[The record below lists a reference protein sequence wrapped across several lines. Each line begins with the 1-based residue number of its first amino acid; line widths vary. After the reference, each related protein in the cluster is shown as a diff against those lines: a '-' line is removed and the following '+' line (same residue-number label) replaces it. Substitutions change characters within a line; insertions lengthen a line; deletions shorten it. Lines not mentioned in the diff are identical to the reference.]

1 MGRGGG
7 PTGLYVAEHA
17 ADASYQ
23 IWYWRKG
30 SAASTIAPADVDR
43 VDLDGVRMVH
53 LSGISQAISASSR
66 AATRRLAQRARE
78 RDILVSLDIN
88 FRPQLWSGEDAAAAM
103 HEVLPDAN
111 LVFCGAPD
119 ESLAVAGLPDP
130 EDAARY
136 FLDRGAEVV
145 AVTMAE
151 NGALAADG
159 NEVVRLPHVA
169 RRIQGPQGA
178 GDAFVGGFLA
188 GRLSGAGLATC
199 ARFGTLVAGL
209 KVEKPGPLHGLPQR
223 PEIVARAAE
232 LGWDDVLANIGRF
245 GNRFRRI
252 GRRTERIGGDGM
264 IVVTTLEISGREI
277 TETLGIVQGN
287 SVRARGIGRDLM
299 AGLRTIKGGEVREYA
314 ELLAQGPA
322 RGGGA
327 HGRSRRVAG
336 RRRDRGRALQR
347 GGRDAGCGRAAGL
360 RHRRPH

>member
-1 MGRGGG
+1 MNGTKPPTVVAAGEVMVELAGPKPLARVETIKRSNSGDVLNVAVALGRLGLPCAILTKVGDDPFGDYLLEDWAGLGVDQRYVGRGGG

-43 VDLDGVRMVH
+43 VDLDGVRLVH

-66 AATRRLAQRARE
+66 AATRRLAERARE
-78 RDILVSLDIN
+78 RGIPVSLDIN
-88 FRPQLWSGEDAAAAM
+88 FRPQIWSGEAAAEAM
-103 HEVLPDAN
+103 HEVLPDAD

-119 ESLAVAGLPDP
+119 ESLAVVGLPDP

-151 NGALAADG
+151 NGAFAADAD
-159 NEVVRLPHVA
+159 ESVRLPHVA
-169 RRIQGPQGA
+169 RRIKGPQGA

-188 GRLSGAGLATC
+188 GRLAGAGLATC
-199 ARFGTLVAGL
+199 TRFGTLVAGL

-232 LGWDDVLANIGRF
+232 LGWDDVRQTLDILKSGSDRNAS
-245 GNRFRRI
+245 
-252 GRRTERIGGDGM
+252 E
-264 IVVTTLEISGREI
+264 VTG
-277 TETLGIVQGN
+277 
-287 SVRARGIGRDLM
+287 
-299 AGLRTIKGGEVREYA
+299 
-314 ELLAQGPA
+314 
-322 RGGGA
+322 
-327 HGRSRRVAG
+327 
-336 RRRDRGRALQR
+336 
-347 GGRDAGCGRAAGL
+347 
-360 RHRRPH
+360 

>member
-1 MGRGGG
+1 MNQAKPPTVIAAGEVMVELAGPKPLARVETIKRSNSGDVLNVAVALGRLGLPCAILTKVGDDPFGDYLLEDWAGLGVDQRYVTRGGG

-43 VDLDGVRMVH
+43 VDLGGVRLVH

-66 AATRRLAQRARE
+66 AATRRLAERARE
-78 RDILVSLDIN
+78 RGIPVSLDIN
-88 FRPQLWSGEDAAAAM
+88 FRPQIWSGEEAAKAM
-103 HEVLPDAN
+103 HEVLPDAD

-136 FLDRGAEVV
+136 FLDQGADVV

-151 NGALAADG
+151 NGALAADAG
-159 NEVVRLPHVA
+159 ETVRLPHVA

-188 GRLSGAGLATC
+188 GRLAGAGLATC
-199 ARFGTLVAGL
+199 TRFGTLVAGL
-209 KVEKPGPLHGLPQR
+209 KVERPGPLHGLPQR

-232 LGWDDVLANIGRF
+232 LGWDDVL
-245 GNRFRRI
+245 
-252 GRRTERIGGDGM
+252 RTLDVLEADSDRNASE
-264 IVVTTLEISGREI
+264 VTG
-277 TETLGIVQGN
+277 
-287 SVRARGIGRDLM
+287 
-299 AGLRTIKGGEVREYA
+299 
-314 ELLAQGPA
+314 
-322 RGGGA
+322 
-327 HGRSRRVAG
+327 
-336 RRRDRGRALQR
+336 
-347 GGRDAGCGRAAGL
+347 
-360 RHRRPH
+360 

>member
-1 MGRGGG
+1 MSNAKPPAVIAAGEVMVELAGPKPLARAETIKRSNSGDVLNVAVALGRLGLPCAILTKVGDDPFGDYLLDDWAGLGVDQRYVTRGGG

-43 VDLDGVRMVH
+43 VDLDGVRLVH

-66 AATRRLAQRARE
+66 AATRRLAERARE
-78 RDILVSLDIN
+78 RGILVSLDIN
-88 FRPQLWSGEDAAAAM
+88 FRPQLWSGEAAAEAM
-103 HEVLPDAN
+103 HEVLPDAD

-136 FLDRGAEVV
+136 FLDHGAEVV

-151 NGALAADG
+151 NGALAADADD
-159 NEVVRLPHVA
+159 VVRLPHVA

-199 ARFGTLVAGL
+199 TRFGTLVAGL

-232 LGWDDVLANIGRF
+232 LGWDDVRQTLDKLESGSDRNAS
-245 GNRFRRI
+245 
-252 GRRTERIGGDGM
+252 E
-264 IVVTTLEISGREI
+264 VTG
-277 TETLGIVQGN
+277 
-287 SVRARGIGRDLM
+287 
-299 AGLRTIKGGEVREYA
+299 
-314 ELLAQGPA
+314 
-322 RGGGA
+322 
-327 HGRSRRVAG
+327 
-336 RRRDRGRALQR
+336 
-347 GGRDAGCGRAAGL
+347 
-360 RHRRPH
+360 

>member
-1 MGRGGG
+1 MNQAKPPTVIAAGEVMVELAGPKPLARVETIKRSNSGDVLNVAVALGRLGLPCAILTKVGDDPFGDYLLEDWAGLGVDQRYVTRGDG

-43 VDLDGVRMVH
+43 VDLGGVRLVH

-66 AATRRLAQRARE
+66 AATRRLAERARE
-78 RDILVSLDIN
+78 RGIPVSLDIN
-88 FRPQLWSGEDAAAAM
+88 FRPQIWSGEEAAKAM

-136 FLDRGAEVV
+136 FLDQGAEVV

-151 NGALAADG
+151 NGALAADAG
-159 NEVVRLPHVA
+159 ETVRLPHVA

-188 GRLSGAGLATC
+188 GRLAGAGLATC
-199 ARFGTLVAGL
+199 TRFGTLVAGL
-209 KVEKPGPLHGLPQR
+209 KVERPGPLHGLPQR

-232 LGWDDVLANIGRF
+232 LGWDDVL
-245 GNRFRRI
+245 
-252 GRRTERIGGDGM
+252 RTLDVLEADSDRNASE
-264 IVVTTLEISGREI
+264 VTG
-277 TETLGIVQGN
+277 
-287 SVRARGIGRDLM
+287 
-299 AGLRTIKGGEVREYA
+299 
-314 ELLAQGPA
+314 
-322 RGGGA
+322 
-327 HGRSRRVAG
+327 
-336 RRRDRGRALQR
+336 
-347 GGRDAGCGRAAGL
+347 
-360 RHRRPH
+360 